1 MLININFSKS
11 VKGQT
16 INKKLAGL
24 NWITPE
30 SSRKFKMNFEI
41 ELLNNFMK
49 VLKNDNSKKIVI
61 TNYSIFSLLT
71 EEKISG
77 YSRWYPGDNSAYPVK
92 GNKYFENY
100 KNFIVTFLKKKKI
113 KNVYILPDVSEL
125 NFTNYIEK

>member
-1 MLININFSKS
+1 
-11 VKGQT
+11 
-16 INKKLAGL
+16 
-24 NWITPE
+24 
-30 SSRKFKMNFEI
+30 
-41 ELLNNFMK
+41 MK

-125 NFTNYIEK
+125 NFTNYIEKECFTKEKMEMKIFKFTINENCKQFNKIKLF